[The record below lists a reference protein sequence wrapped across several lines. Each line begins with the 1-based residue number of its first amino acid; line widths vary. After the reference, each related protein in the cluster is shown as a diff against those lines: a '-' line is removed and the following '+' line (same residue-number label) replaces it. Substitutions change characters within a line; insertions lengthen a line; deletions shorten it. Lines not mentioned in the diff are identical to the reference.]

1 VDTSTAH
8 LAAAMGK
15 PTWILNRYDT
25 CWRWLLDRQ
34 DSPWYGSVTLYR
46 QGSDRDWRP
55 VLAQVAKDIAA
66 WRPGREG
73 DAGGDGKR
81 E

>member
-1 VDTSTAH
+1 V
-8 LAAAMGK
+8 K
-15 PTWILNRYDT
+15 
-25 CWRWLLDRQ
+25 
-34 DSPWYGSVTLYR
+34 LYR